1 MSTNASNKRI
11 GRKIAVYGIPACIF
25 IYSAIFPLS
34 TIKQQVLIC
43 IILVWFQIS
52 LMLGLLWN

>member
-11 GRKIAVYGIPACIF
+11 GQKIVVYGIPACIF
-25 IYSAIFPLS
+25 IYSAIFTLS
-34 TIKQQVLIC
+34 TITQQVLIC